1 MPRSRGFTLIEL
13 LVVIAVIAILMAILM
28 PALQRAREQ
37 GKRVVCLNNERELM
51 LGWLM
56 YADDND
62 GRLVNGEG
70 GVDREDEPA
79 WVGQCWA
86 GNYGS
91 GEQLDEQVQIERI
104 KDGAL
109 YPYVPEVDVFRCPTG
124 YRGEMLTYAI
134 VDSMNGRP
142 RDGTKQPGVWI
153 KNRSE
158 IRHPA
163 LRAVFIDEGWVTP
176 DSFAVHYDREQWWD
190 DPPVRH
196 GDGTTLS
203 MADGH
208 AEYWKWRGADTIKM
222 GRNRERGHPS
232 NHYSPE
238 TVEGYEDL
246 HRLQKA
252 TWGELGYTP
261 SH

>member
-1 MPRSRGFTLIEL
+1 
-13 LVVIAVIAILMAILM
+13 
-28 PALQRAREQ
+28 
-37 GKRVVCLNNERELM
+37 
-51 LGWLM
+51 
-56 YADDND
+56 
-62 GRLVNGEG
+62 
-70 GVDREDEPA
+70 
-79 WVGQCWA
+79 
-86 GNYGS
+86 
-91 GEQLDEQVQIERI
+91 
-104 KDGAL
+104 
-109 YPYVPEVDVFRCPTG
+109 
-124 YRGEMLTYAI
+124 MLTYAI